1 MGDTVLPVKA
11 FIQKEEAALFYFRGA
26 LLPEYQRAL
35 DDLFVRA
42 ENQVAAI
49 AMAEHLPRSEA
60 LHLAMLVSL
69 ARDLLRLQQKIDE
82 LEQDRY
88 EKLIQD
94 KVD

>member
-11 FIQKEEAALFYFRGA
+11 FIRKEEAALFYFRGA
-26 LLPEYQRAL
+26 LLPEYQQAL

-49 AMAEHLPRSEA
+49 TMAEHLPRSEA

-69 ARDLLRLQQKIDE
+69 AHDLIQTQQKIDE
-82 LEQDRY
+82 LERAR
-88 EKLIQD
+88 
-94 KVD
+94 

>member
-11 FIQKEEAALFYFRGA
+11 FIQKEEAALFDFRGA

-42 ENQVAAI
+42 ENQVGAI
-49 AMAEHLPRSEA
+49 TMAEHLPRSEA

-69 ARDLLRLQQKIDE
+69 TRDLIQMQQKNRRIGAGHTK
-82 LEQDRY
+82 R
-88 EKLIQD
+88 
-94 KVD
+94 

>member
-11 FIQKEEAALFYFRGA
+11 FIQKEESALFYFRGA

-35 DDLFVRA
+35 GDLFVRA

-49 AMAEHLPRSEA
+49 TMAENLPRSES

-69 ARDLLRLQQKIDE
+69 AHDLIQMQQKIDD
-82 LEQDRY
+82 LEQVRY
-88 EKLIQD
+88 EALNGD
-94 KVD
+94 EAD

>member
-11 FIQKEEAALFYFRGA
+11 LIQKEEAALFYFRGA

-49 AMAEHLPRSEA
+49 TMAEHLPRSEA
-60 LHLAMLVSL
+60 LHLAILVSL
-69 ARDLLRLQQKIDE
+69 TCDLIQMQQKMDE
-82 LEQDRY
+82 L
-88 EKLIQD
+88 
-94 KVD
+94 